1 MIEWDKDEHTTQPL
15 PAWATLTEVSN
26 TLGIPRNA
34 VKSAARR
41 AMKNHQ
47 SWVKKEEGKILLDTR
62 HERYLCL
69 ARKWKEQNEKE
80 THSMFLVEDE
90 LLTGFESTQAGNR
103 LCYHWYPSLASEGY
117 KHWPEFCSWLA
128 SQGLHISFNLLT
140 GEKEVALQWRWG
152 ELGGAE
158 DYANIKDA
166 VIAALHSKLQTRM
179 TINELRVVSAERPSP
194 LPKEEPTRFWQ
205 FGKGYRSSTQ

>member
-1 MIEWDKDEHTTQPL
+1 MIEWDKDEHKTEPL

-26 TLGIPRNA
+26 ALGIPRNA

-69 ARKWKEQNEKE
+69 ARKWREQKEP
-80 THSMFLVEDE
+80 HPMFLGEDE
-90 LLTGFESTQAGNR
+90 FLTSFESAQAGNR
-103 LCYHWYPSLASEGY
+103 SCYRWYPSLASEGY

-128 SQGLHISFNLLT
+128 SQGLHISFNLLA
-140 GEKEVALQWRWG
+140 GEQAVSLQWRWG

-158 DYANIKDA
+158 DYANVKEA
-166 VIAALHSKLQTRM
+166 VIAALQSKLQVRPTS
-179 TINELRVVSAERPSP
+179 NELRVVSTERPPSF
-194 LPKEEPTRFWQ
+194 PKEEPTRFWQ
-205 FGKGYRSSTQ
+205 FGRGYRSSTQ

>member
-1 MIEWDKDEHTTQPL
+1 MIDWDKDDHTTQPL

-26 TLGIPRNA
+26 ALGIPRNA

-47 SWVKKEEGKILLDTR
+47 GWVKKEEGKILLDTR

-69 ARKWKEQNEKE
+69 ARKWKEQKE
-80 THSMFLVEDE
+80 AHPAFLVEDE
-90 LLTGFESTQAGNR
+90 LLSGFETAQAGNR

-140 GEKEVALQWRWG
+140 GEKEVALQWSWDGLHG
-152 ELGGAE
+152 EE
-158 DYANIKDA
+158 EYANVKEAI
-166 VIAALHSKLQTRM
+166 IAALHSKLQAST
-179 TINELRVVSAERPSP
+179 TTNELRAVSAERPPSF
-194 LPKEEPTRFWQ
+194 PKEEPSRFWQ
-205 FGKGYRSSTQ
+205 FGRGYRSSMQ